1 MFTTPLEDI
10 FTFQNLKSAFAD
22 ISSKAIGLD
31 EMSVKVFKE
40 DLQENLS
47 NLAKS
52 VINGSYTPEP
62 LKHIKIKKS
71 AVDEFRP
78 VGIGALKDKIVQKT
92 LALELSSYFEKHFSD
107 KSYAYRPHRGSL
119 RAVKRVKD
127 FLQRGYIWVY
137 RSDIAN
143 FFEKISHDKLLSL
156 LLQQISD
163 ERIVALIDLYIKNGS
178 FQRYKYLEHFEGIHQ
193 GDPLSPLLSNIY
205 LNQFDWFME
214 NNDISFVRFGDDFIL
229 LAHSQKEL
237 EAEVAKVKKFIT
249 SLSLSL
255 NENKSYTS
263 HAIKNGFDFLGVR
276 FDGWELSI
284 SKDRIDNAI
293 LKMNTIVKTVHPF
306 PTMTEKLNQYLS
318 GVARYYQKII
328 PQNHPQYKLLQDAL
342 LLSLSKRVTHDR
354 KRGLI
359 TTKRKFRTY
368 LNEIA
373 FPFEMSAVQKKD
385 FITRIITRGY
395 EAYLAEKKYQKPS
408 KKISQKRKAYAKK
421 FATSSTLYIGEPGV
435 FLGVSYHKFVL
446 KKSGRVI
453 FSMPKTHCER
463 IIIATL
469 GVSLSANVVK
479 LCANQGIALDFIDKK
494 VSTPYASL
502 FGNKNAY
509 ARMSIKQSEILNT
522 PLQMKLAK
530 AFIKGKVK
538 NQINYLKYLNKYH
551 QLLDDHISKMKKRL
565 TELLKTAKTPNALM
579 GHEGMIAILY
589 WDALGL
595 MVNDKIDFPGRITQG
610 AKDVVNA
617 ALNYGYAILYG
628 RVHYHAVRAG
638 LSLHISFLHALD
650 DIKPT
655 LVYDMIEEFRAFVV
669 DRAVFTMINQNEP
682 LKLDKDG
689 KLDTKSRQKIAK
701 NVLERIGG
709 YTKHKHATKKID
721 TIISE
726 QAYLLARAVKGLS
739 TYKPFIGRY

>member
-1 MFTTPLEDI
+1 MFTNTLENI
-10 FTFQNLKSAFAD
+10 FTYQNLKSAFAD
-22 ISSKAIGLD
+22 ISSKAVGLD

-47 NLAKS
+47 DLVKS
-52 VINGSYTPEP
+52 VLSSSYTPEP
-62 LKHIKIKKS
+62 LKHIKIRKS
-71 AVDEFRP
+71 ATDEFRP
-78 VGIGALKDKIVQKT
+78 IGIGALKDKIVQKT
-92 LALELSSYFEKHFSD
+92 IAMELGGYFEKHFSD
-107 KSYAYRPHRGSL
+107 KSYAYRPHRGSI
-119 RAVKRVKD
+119 RAISRVKD
-127 FLQRGYIWVY
+127 FLQRGNIWVY
-137 RSDIAN
+137 RSDIVN
-143 FFEKISHDKLLSL
+143 FFEMIDHDKLLSL

-163 ERIVALIDLYIKNGS
+163 ERIVALIALYIKNGS

-214 NNDISFVRFGDDFIL
+214 NNDISFVRFGDDFVL

-237 EAEVAKVKKFIT
+237 DSEVAKITKFIS
-249 SLSLSL
+249 SLSLSIK
-255 NENKSYTS
+255 ENKSYKA

-284 SKDRIDNAI
+284 SKDRVENAI
-293 LKMNTIVKTVHPF
+293 LKMNNIIKTVHPF
-306 PTMTEKLNQYLS
+306 STMTEKLNQYLL
-318 GVARYYQKII
+318 GLERYYQKVLS
-328 PQNHPQYKLLQDAL
+328 QNHPQYKLLQDAL

-354 KRGLI
+354 KRALI
-359 TTKRKFRTY
+359 TTKIKFRKY
-368 LNEIA
+368 LGEIE
-373 FPFEMSAVQKKD
+373 FPLAMSAVQKKD

-395 EAYLAEKKYQKPS
+395 EAYLAGKKYQKPS
-408 KKISQKRKAYAKK
+408 KRISQKRKQYAKK
-421 FATSSTLYIGEPGV
+421 FATSSTLYISEPGV

-453 FSMPKTHCER
+453 FSIPKTHCER

-469 GVSLSANVVK
+469 GVSFSANVVK
-479 LCANQGIALDFIDKK
+479 LCADQGIALDFIDRK

-502 FGNKNAY
+502 FGSKNAY
-509 ARMSIKQSEILNT
+509 ARMSIRQSEILQT
-522 PLQMKLAK
+522 PMQMKFAK

-551 QLLDDHISKMKKRL
+551 QILDAHILKMETRL
-565 TELLKTAKTPNALM
+565 SGLLKIPKTPNSIM
-579 GHEGMIAILY
+579 GYEGQSAIVY

-595 MVNDKIDFPGRITQG
+595 MVDDKIDFPGRITQG
-610 AKDVVNA
+610 AKDVVNS

-650 DIKPT
+650 DTKPT

-669 DRAVFTMINQNEP
+669 DRVIFTMINQNEP
-682 LKLDKDG
+682 IKLDKDG
-689 KLDTKSRQKIAK
+689 RLDTKSRQKIAK
-701 NVLERIGG
+701 NILERIGS
-709 YTKHKHATKKID
+709 YTKHKYATKKID

-726 QAYLLARAVKGLS
+726 QAYLLSRAVKGLS
-739 TYKPFIGRY
+739 TYRPFIGRY